1 MSFVGVW
8 WWAGIPERAP
18 HAQACWRSDKFL
30 SRGPGGMVVGGGL
43 MLELSKVKSSI
54 EANMFAQIDT
64 SAPRREVELGT
75 Y

>member
-1 MSFVGVW
+1 
-8 WWAGIPERAP
+8 
-18 HAQACWRSDKFL
+18 
-30 SRGPGGMVVGGGL
+30 MVVGGGL

>member
-1 MSFVGVW
+1 
-8 WWAGIPERAP
+8 
-18 HAQACWRSDKFL
+18 
-30 SRGPGGMVVGGGL
+30 MVVGGGL

-54 EANMFAQIDT
+54 VEANMFAQIDT